1 MTEIK
6 HVFFDLDHTLW
17 DFDKNSEQAL
27 RQLFQDKNI
36 NCNFDKFHKKYL
48 IINHAYW
55 KRIEKNEVSK
65 EELKYNRF
73 KDAFRAIDYTLS
85 PVLIKIIG
93 DEYLNYLGE
102 QILLFDDA
110 IAILEEFKKKYTLHI
125 ISNGFQEIQN
135 YKIEKSG
142 LLPYFK
148 TIVNAETVGVKK
160 PDSKIYHYALDLAGA
175 KPEESIMIGDNLD
188 ADVYGALAVGL
199 EAIYFNY
206 KNQEV
211 PKGIKAINQLIQLK
225 EFL

>member
-1 MTEIK
+1 MTKIK

-17 DFDKNSEQAL
+17 DFDKNSELAL
-27 RQLFQDKNI
+27 RQLFQDEKI
-36 NCNFDKFHKKYL
+36 TCDFDVFHDHYL
-48 IINHAYW
+48 VINHAYW
-55 KRIEKNEVSK
+55 KRIEKDEVSK

-73 KDAFRAIDYTLS
+73 KDAFVAIDYAVS
-85 PVLIKIIG
+85 SELIKIIG
-93 DEYLNYLGE
+93 DEYLNYLAE
-102 QILLFDDA
+102 QTLLFDNA
-110 IAILEEFKKKYTLHI
+110 IAVLEEFKTKYTLHI
-125 ISNGFQEIQN
+125 ISNGFQEIQH

-160 PDSKIYHYALDLAGA
+160 PNPKIYHYALDLAGA

-199 EAIYFNY
+199 DAVFFNY
-206 KNQEV
+206 KHQKV
-211 PKGIKAINQLIQLK
+211 PVNIKAINTLIELK